1 LTNASC
7 SRKNIPWF
15 QLHQVSMI
23 SALTLSVPF
32 IMWQSPWIS
41 QGACFS
47 SENKSDQYDT
57 MYFKDTMCG
66 CVLHQFHETKIH
78 DQTRRSIQSYYSY
91 NAPINFCSYS
101 LINAARLEE
110 TKQKQIYSI
119 VLVRH
124 HRRSNARSTAFEA
137 STALTLSVPFIM
149 WQSPWI
155 SQGACFSSENKSDQ
169 YDTMYKSN
177 IVGSGIKHQIYINL

>member
-1 LTNASC
+1 MERRVWSCIFVSWNWCKTHPHIVSLKYLAINNIDSLLITLWLIIYLVKNIPPSLTNASC

-57 MYFKDTMCG
+57 MY
-66 CVLHQFHETKIH
+66 
-78 DQTRRSIQSYYSY
+78 
-91 NAPINFCSYS
+91 
-101 LINAARLEE
+101 
-110 TKQKQIYSI
+110 
-119 VLVRH
+119 
-124 HRRSNARSTAFEA
+124 
-137 STALTLSVPFIM
+137 
-149 WQSPWI
+149 
-155 SQGACFSSENKSDQ
+155 
-169 YDTMYKSN
+169 KSN